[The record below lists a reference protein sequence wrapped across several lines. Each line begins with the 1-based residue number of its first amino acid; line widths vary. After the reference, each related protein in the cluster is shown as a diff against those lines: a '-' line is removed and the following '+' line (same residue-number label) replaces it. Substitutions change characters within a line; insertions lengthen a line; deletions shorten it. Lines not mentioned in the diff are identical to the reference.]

1 MAEELEREILWQAE
15 VRQSGGLP
23 EDTAGPAKS
32 QGATF
37 ASFLKKLFGLFGLV
51 SLVDQILVS
60 TGLAAALASAG
71 FAVMM
76 MSTDHS
82 HPMFG
87 GIEHLM
93 LFAQP
98 LHRNDPTLMARTEK
112 EQPAEPG
119 IDYNTT
125 GTIPHRQLPG
135 VDRDDLPPLRLPAT
149 EPVIKAYVVQEA
161 RIGIALVQGRGAA
174 YRVLPGAFLP
184 GAGRV
189 LSIEQRDGRWVVV
202 TTQGVI
208 IDRLSAQWAP

>member
-15 VRQSGGLP
+15 VRQPSRLP
-23 EDTAGPAKS
+23 EDIVEPAKS
-32 QGATF
+32 QSATF
-37 ASFLKKLFGLFGLV
+37 ASILKKIFSLFGLV
-51 SLVDQILVS
+51 SLTDQILVS

-98 LHRNDPTLMARTEK
+98 LHHNQPTLMARTEK
-112 EQPAEPG
+112 EQPGEPG
-119 IDYNTT
+119 IDYGAT
-125 GTIPHRQLPG
+125 GTIPRRQLPA
-135 VDRDDLPPLRLPAT
+135 DRNDLQPMRLPAT

-174 YRVLPGAFLP
+174 YRVLPGALLP

-208 IDRLSAQWAP
+208 VDRLTAQWAP